1 MGVGGAGSGQQLVDA
16 TGGMSG
22 DAGQHVGQPGLGIDV
37 VELGG
42 DDEAV
47 EEGGTLAAAVGAG
60 EQPCLSAESQPTQG
74 ALGGIVAEADAAVV
88 EGTGDG
94 VPARPPLGSDAR
106 VLVWGSR

>member
-1 MGVGGAGSGQQLVDA
+1 MGVRDPVPGQQLVDA

-60 EQPCLSAESQPTQG
+60 EQPCLSPESQPTQG
-74 ALGGIVAEADAAVV
+74 ALGGIVAEADSAVV
-88 EGTGDG
+88 HAAGGS
-94 VPARPPLGSDAR
+94 VPALPP
-106 VLVWGSR
+106 V